1 MATLRHGIFP
11 ATFDSL
17 ELTQLLDFA
26 IRSGNTK
33 AIITPGGMIDP
44 KAVITAMADP
54 EIALST
60 GNLGVLS
67 SVSPTAGLAVTS
79 AGTVRFQ
86 KRVDGGTF
94 ATSTA
99 HVTVSSSK
107 GFLYPTRLTAQQ
119 DDAAGARLELL
130 YKPLSSSGLAV
141 PLTVNTSVNFDS
153 AEPPAFV
160 NQYFLGPLYIGGSE
174 VTGLTGVT
182 IDFGI
187 NYQPIRAG
195 GDVFAQE
202 GSIIARNPSITVTLL
217 KTAQLATQGLF
228 GTAYTSTGVACY
240 FVQGVHGSTRTAY
253 ASTAHVKIASVTGD
267 MTADD
272 VSVAGETDAT
282 ISYMIRPSGATPT
295 LAVSVGTAIP

>member
-67 SVSPTAGLAVTS
+67 SVSPTAGLAITS

-141 PLTVNTSVNFDS
+141 PLTVNTSVNLDS

-174 VTGLTGVT
+174 VPRRG
-182 IDFGI
+182 
-187 NYQPIRAG
+187 
-195 GDVFAQE
+195 
-202 GSIIARNPSITVTLL
+202 
-217 KTAQLATQGLF
+217 
-228 GTAYTSTGVACY
+228 
-240 FVQGVHGSTRTAY
+240 
-253 ASTAHVKIASVTGD
+253 
-267 MTADD
+267 
-272 VSVAGETDAT
+272 
-282 ISYMIRPSGATPT
+282 PT
-295 LAVSVGTAIP
+295 TCRKRCT